1 MDSTSIKEEVMS
13 IDALRR
19 MLLSRAFEEKLQEL
33 FSKGLLYGTTH
44 LNIGQEASHVGLADG
59 IEKSDWIVP
68 THRCHGFN
76 IATGSDI
83 EAMFSE
89 MLGSAHGLCR
99 GLGGSMHMSDR
110 KHNNLGSSA
119 IVGSGVALA
128 SGLAFAL
135 KRQRKESIAVAIFG
149 DGATSRGVVHE
160 AMNLSAVWSLPVL
173 FYCEN
178 NHYGMSASSDRMISI
193 GDISKRAESYSME
206 AFKADGNDYRSV
218 RSVVSA
224 AREYIVSASKPA
236 LVVVDTYRL
245 CGHSK
250 SDKLVY
256 RSREEEDS
264 WSRKD
269 PIERLSG
276 NLGLSLDELERER
289 EEAERLIQE
298 AYERAYLKK
307 DDVVSSSELANL
319 TAEPVRNTPIQTGT
333 CHETTCREA
342 INEALDEILS
352 SDDRATLIGEDVGIY
367 GGCFGVTR
375 NLVSK
380 YPDKVL
386 ETPVSEEA
394 FTGMAVGA
402 SALGEH
408 PIVEIMYG
416 DFSTLSS
423 DALINHA
430 AKLRFMSAGQFTSPL
445 VFRAPM
451 GCGTGHGSQ
460 HTQSLEGM
468 FLSTPGLKVV
478 APSDPF
484 TFKSLLKEA
493 VNDPDPVIFIEYKSL
508 YSEKGYCGDS
518 TSSFPL
524 GRARCLK
531 KGTKATVIGYAH
543 SVKTIMDAAGEY
555 DVDVIDLLS
564 LRPLD
569 EKTIL
574 ESVKKTG
581 RVLIVQETPL
591 NGSVGSSVAS
601 LISTDEK
608 AFGALEKP
616 ISILSQNDTP
626 VPFSSSLEQSCIPTV
641 DKVILALEKLLS

>member
-1 MDSTSIKEEVMS
+1 MS
-13 IDALRR
+13 IDAIRR
-19 MLLSRAFEEKLQEL
+19 MLLSRAFENKLQEL
-33 FSKGLLYGTTH
+33 FSSGMMHGTTH

-59 IEKSDWIVP
+59 IEKCDWIVP

-83 EAMFSE
+83 ESMFAE
-89 MLGSAHGLCR
+89 MLGSRHGLCK
-99 GLGGSMHMSDR
+99 GLGGSMHMSDIG
-110 KHNNLGSSA
+110 HNNLGSSA

-128 SGLAFAL
+128 TGMGFAF
-135 KRQRKESIAVAIFG
+135 KRQKKDSIAVAIFG

-160 AMNLSAVWSLPVL
+160 SMNIASVWSLPVL

-178 NHYGMSASSDRMISI
+178 NHYGMSASSDRMVSVK
-193 GDISKRAESYSME
+193 DITKRAAGYEME

-218 RSVVSA
+218 RSIVSA
-224 AREYIVSASKPA
+224 AREYIARTSRPA
-236 LVVVDTYRL
+236 LVLVDTYRL

-250 SDKLVY
+250 SDKCVY
-256 RSREEEDS
+256 RSHNEELE
-264 WSRKD
+264 WLERD
-269 PIERLSG
+269 PIERLARD
-276 NLGLSLDELERER
+276 LGLSVSELDEERK
-289 EEAERLIQE
+289 EAERAVE
-298 AYERAYLKK
+298 AAYERAYRKK
-307 DDVVSSSELANL
+307 DDILSSSELL
-319 TAEPVRNTPIQTGT
+319 SFTEDKPCDTPIVEGYLHEAT
-333 CHETTCREA
+333 CSEA

-352 SDDRATLIGEDVGIY
+352 SDERATLIGEDVGIY
-367 GGCFGVTR
+367 GGCFGVTQ
-375 NLVSK
+375 NLVTK
-380 YPDKVL
+380 HPDKVL

-430 AKLRFMSAGQFTSPL
+430 AKLCFMSAGQFKSPL

-468 FLSTPGLKVV
+468 FISVPGLKVV

-484 TFKSLLKEA
+484 TYKALLKEA
-493 VNDPDPVIFIEYKSL
+493 VKDPDPVVFVEYKSL
-508 YSEKGYCGDS
+508 YKDKGKCGDKN
-518 TSSFPL
+518 SSFPM
-524 GRARCLK
+524 GRARYIK
-531 KGTKATVIGYAH
+531 KGSRATVIGYAH
-543 SVKTIMDAAGEY
+543 SIKTIKEAVKDY

-569 EKTIL
+569 SKTIL
-574 ESVKKTG
+574 ESVRKTG
-581 RVLIVQETPL
+581 RVLIIQETPL
-591 NGSVGSSVAS
+591 LGSVGTAVSS
-601 LISTDEK
+601 LITSDDET
-608 AFGALEKP
+608 FSSLSRP

-626 VPFSSSLEQSCIPTV
+626 VPFSKVLEEECIPTV
-641 DKVILALEKLLS
+641 DKVLIALEKLLS